1 VMKKLSQARVATF
14 ALLGVTVV
22 WGSTFIVI
30 KDSIVRQPEADFLAT
45 RFSIA
50 AILLICARPQA
61 LRAIS
66 KQTLLR
72 GILLGGA
79 LGGGYL
85 AQTFG
90 LRTASA
96 AVSGFITGLFVV
108 FTPIIGGWILK
119 RPVGR
124 WPWIAVVFA
133 TIGLA
138 LLSLKGWS
146 IGGGEGLTILCAL
159 GFALHIVGLGE
170 WSMHENAYSFAIV
183 QLLVVSLICWI
194 AALTDGYQAPPDRGV
209 WGALLLTSVAGTA
222 VAFVVQTWTQALVAP
237 TRAAVIMTMEPVF
250 SGVFAVYIGHEHMT
264 FKMLTGGAL
273 VLIAMYLVELGPKKA
288 WQDVTRANH

>member
-1 VMKKLSQARVATF
+1 MKKLSQARIASF

-30 KDSIVRQPEADFLAT
+30 KDSIVRQPAADFLAT

-50 AILLICARPQA
+50 ALLLILARPKA
-61 LRAIS
+61 LKAIS
-66 KQTLLR
+66 KQTLVR
-72 GILLGGA
+72 GSLLGCA

-108 FTPIIGGWILK
+108 FTPIIGGWILH

-124 WPWIAVVFA
+124 WPWIAAIFA
-133 TIGLA
+133 ALGLA

-146 IGGGEGLTILCAL
+146 IGDGEGLTVITAL

-170 WSMHENAYSFAIV
+170 WSLHENAYSFAIV
-183 QLLVVSLICWI
+183 QLSVVSLLCWA
-194 AALTDGYQAPPDRGV
+194 AALPNGYQYPPDRGV

-222 VAFVVQTWTQALVAP
+222 VAFVVQTWTQSLIAP
-237 TRAAVIMTMEPVF
+237 TSAAVIMTMEPVF
-250 SGVFAVYIGHEHMT
+250 SGVFAVYVGHEHLT
-264 FKMLTGGAL
+264 IKMFAGGAL
-273 VLIAMYLVELGPKKA
+273 VLLAMYLVELGPKKT

>member
-1 VMKKLSQARVATF
+1 MRSLSQARIATF

-22 WGSTFIVI
+22 WGSTFILI
-30 KDSIVRQPEADFLAT
+30 KDSITRQPAADFLAT
-45 RFSIA
+45 RFTFA
-50 AILLICARPQA
+50 ALLLILVRPKA
-61 LRAIS
+61 LKSIS
-66 KQTLLR
+66 KQTLVR
-72 GILLGGA
+72 GSLLGIA

-108 FTPIIGGWILK
+108 FTPIIGGWILR

-124 WPWIAVVFA
+124 WPWVAALFA
-133 TIGLA
+133 TFGLA

-146 IGGGEGLTILCAL
+146 MGGGEGLTVLCAV

-170 WSMHENAYSFAIV
+170 WSQHENAYSFAIV
-183 QLLVVSLICWI
+183 QLSIVALICWV
-194 AALTDGYQAPPDRGV
+194 AALTNGYQAPPDRGV
-209 WGALLLTSVAGTA
+209 WGALLFIAVAGTA
-222 VAFVVQTWTQALVAP
+222 IAFVIQTWAQALVAP

-250 SGVFAVYIGHEHMT
+250 SGIFAVYVGNEHMT
-264 FKMLTGGAL
+264 LKMLAGGAL
-273 VLIAMYLVELGPKKA
+273 VLLAMYLVELGPKKA

>member
-1 VMKKLSQARVATF
+1 MKSLSHARIATF

-22 WGSTFIVI
+22 WGSTFILI
-30 KDSIVRQPEADFLAT
+30 KDSITRQPPADFLAT
-45 RFSIA
+45 RFTIA
-50 AILLICARPQA
+50 ALLLVLVRPKA
-61 LRAIS
+61 LKSIS
-66 KQTLLR
+66 KHTLVR
-72 GILLGGA
+72 GSLLGVA

-90 LRTASA
+90 LRTAPA
-96 AVSGFITGLFVV
+96 VVSGFITGLFVV
-108 FTPIIGGWILK
+108 FTPIIGGWILR
-119 RPVGR
+119 RPIGR
-124 WPWIAVVFA
+124 WPWVGVLLA

-146 IGGGEGLTILCAL
+146 MGGGEALTVLTAV

-183 QLLVVSLICWI
+183 QLSIVSLLCWV
-194 AALTDGYQAPPDRGV
+194 AALPDGYQPPPDRGV
-209 WGALLLTSVAGTA
+209 WGALLFISVTCTA
-222 VAFVVQTWTQALVAP
+222 VAFVVQTWAQALVAP

-250 SGVFAVYIGHEHMT
+250 SGVFAVYVGNENMT
-264 FKMLTGGAL
+264 LKMLIGGAL
-273 VLIAMYLVELGPKKA
+273 VLLAMYLVELGPKKT

>member
-1 VMKKLSQARVATF
+1 M
-14 ALLGVTVV
+14 V
-22 WGSTFIVI
+22 WGSTFIII
-30 KDSIVRQPEADFLAT
+30 KDAITRQPASDFLAT
-45 RFSIA
+45 RFTIA
-50 AILLICARPQA
+50 ALLLILVRPKA
-61 LRAIS
+61 LKSIS
-66 KQTLLR
+66 KQTLVR
-72 GILLGGA
+72 GSLLGAA

-108 FTPIIGGWILK
+108 FTPIIGGWILR

-124 WPWIAVVFA
+124 WPWVAVLLA

-146 IGGGEGLTILCAL
+146 IGGGEGLTVLCAL

-183 QLLVVSLICWI
+183 QLSIVSLLCWV
-194 AALTDGYQAPPDRGV
+194 AALSDGYQPPPDRGV
-209 WGALLLTSVAGTA
+209 WGGLLFISVAGTA
-222 VAFVVQTWTQALVAP
+222 VAFVVQTWAQALVAP

-250 SGVFAVYIGHEHMT
+250 SGVFAVYVGHEHMT

-273 VLIAMYLVELGPKKA
+273 VLLAMYLVELGPKKA
-288 WQDVTRANH
+288 WQDVTRAHH